1 MDFKAGFDSGCATV
15 FLEGRLSF
23 SSYPDFRAATSGWLE
38 RPDVKDIHLD
48 MAAVDYLDSSA
59 LGMILHLN
67 QKVLAA
73 QKTLA
78 ITRPAPPIATILK
91 VVNFNKLVTILP

>member
-1 MDFKAGFDSGCATV
+1 MDFKTGLDAGCATV

-23 SSYPDFRAATSGWLE
+23 SSYPDFRTATWPWLDRAE
-38 RPDVKDIHLD
+38 VTEIHLD

-67 QKVLAA
+67 QKATLA
-73 QKTLA
+73 QKTIA
-78 ITRPAPPIATILK
+78 ITRPSPQISNILK
-91 VVNFNKLVTILP
+91 IVNFNKLVAILP